1 MRRVVALDVTI
12 DGVSDSSEI
21 VVDESSR
28 DGLERA
34 VEESKEAAMTR
45 LNAALE
51 ASATGE
57 DTARWA
63 SDEGEEE
70 DTSEA

>member
-57 DTARWA
+57 DIARWA

>member
-1 MRRVVALDVTI
+1 MRRVVALDVTL
-12 DGVSDSSEI
+12 DGVTESSEI

-34 VEESKEAAMTR
+34 VAESKEAAMTR

-51 ASATGE
+51 ARSPGE
-57 DTARWA
+57 DIAREHTEA
-63 SDEGEEE
+63 SE
-70 DTSEA
+70 SEASIEA